1 MPTYYVYLLDLKD
14 RVVSRSEIECA
25 DDAAAVMAA
34 RAILSIQ
41 PHYLSAEVWEL
52 DRRLEKIWRAS
63 APAKGNDS

>member
-14 RVVSRSEIECA
+14 RIVSRSEIECA

-41 PHYLSAEVWEL
+41 PHYLSAEVWER

-63 APAKGNDS
+63 APGKGNAS